1 MLIITHARLLTMD
14 QMTVIEDGY
23 IASSG
28 DQIVCV
34 GKMADFSAD
43 AVLNQE
49 AKSSKDCQVIDVHGG
64 WILPGF
70 IDAHSHIGL
79 FDDSLDFEG
88 SDGNEE
94 TDPITPQLRAID
106 GIHNADVCF
115 KEAYESGVSIV
126 MSGPGSGNV
135 MGGQFA
141 LLRTYERTVDRA
153 IILAPSAQKVA
164 FGENPKRVYG
174 KDDKTPA
181 TRMGTAGLLRDTLFK
196 AVEYRDKKDTYL
208 RKKTEYDQA
217 KAIND
222 EDVIEMPDA
231 PDFDFQ
237 LESLIPVL
245 NANIPLKIHAHR
257 QDDILTAVR
266 ICNEFGLTYTLE
278 HCTEGFEIADIL
290 AEEYTAGQAVG
301 RGTGGRAI
309 GNRTADSQPTGG
321 RAQSGGR
328 LLGVIVG
335 PIIGDRSKPELSGLT
350 IKNAGI
356 LQKAGLPVA
365 IMTDHPCVPTQYLL
379 LSAGLAVKGGLPEYA
394 ALMAITGTAA
404 EVCGI
409 SDSYGSLTSGK
420 KADYTV
426 FSGDPFD
433 VRNNVRLFVGGG
445 EIRYDPDNLFQGQ
458 KTACA
463 ASVTLSGTQ
472 KQEETIK

>member
-1 MLIITHARLLTMD
+1 MD
-14 QMTVIEDGY
+14 
-23 IASSG
+23 
-28 DQIVCV
+28 
-34 GKMADFSAD
+34 DFSMD
-43 AVLNQE
+43 AVLNQ
-49 AKSSKDCQVIDVHGG
+49 KDRNVNGNQMIDVHGG
-64 WILPGF
+64 WVLPGF

-88 SDGNEE
+88 NDGNEE

-115 KEAYESGVSIV
+115 REAYESGVSIV

-153 IILAPSAQKVA
+153 IIQEPSAQKVA

-174 KDDKTPA
+174 KDDKAPA

-196 AVEYRDKKDTYL
+196 AVEYRDKKDNYL

-217 KAIND
+217 KARHD
-222 EDVIEMPDA
+222 EDITEMPDA

-237 LESLIPVL
+237 LESLVSVL
-245 NANIPLKIHAHR
+245 NADIPLKIHAHR

-290 AEEYTAGQAVG
+290 AEEYKSGQAKG
-301 RGTGGRAI
+301 RGTG
-309 GNRTADSQPTGG
+309 NRDQK
-321 RAQSGGR
+321 GGR

-350 IKNAGI
+350 TKNAGI

-379 LSAGLAVKGGLPEYA
+379 LSVGLAVKGGLPEDT

-404 EVCGI
+404 QICGI
-409 SDSYGSLTSGK
+409 SDRYGSLTVGK
-420 KADYTV
+420 KADFTV
-426 FSGDPFD
+426 FSGDPLD
-433 VRNNVRLFVGGG
+433 VRSNVCLFVGGG
-445 EIRYDPDNLFQGQ
+445 VVRYDPDSLSQSQNDFR
-458 KTACA
+458 
-463 ASVTLSGTQ
+463 ASAEPSVSQ
-472 KQEETIK
+472 RVEETTK